1 MPIDATTRRLDRL
14 EAQAKARGPQVDVS
28 WIDGVIA
35 DVYGTEREAG
45 KVTMRADDFRDFGR
59 VLLKIYSE

>member
-28 WIDGVIA
+28 WILDVFA
-35 DVYGTEREAG
+35 DVYGCEREAG
-45 KVTMRADDFRDFGR
+45 KLVMREDDWQDFSR